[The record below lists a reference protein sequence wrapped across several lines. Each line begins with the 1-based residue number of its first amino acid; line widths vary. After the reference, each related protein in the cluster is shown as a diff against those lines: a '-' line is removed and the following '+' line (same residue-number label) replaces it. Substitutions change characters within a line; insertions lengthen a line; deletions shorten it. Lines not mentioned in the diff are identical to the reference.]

1 MKFSEKIRFVRI
13 KLGYSQE
20 RLAQELHVSFAT
32 INRWENDKTVP
43 REMAIILFSKFCE
56 DNNIVLMIWKRVKDM
71 VQINNIEEHVMIE

>member
-32 INRWENDKTVP
+32 INRWENNKTVP

-56 DNNIVLMIWKRVKDM
+56 DNNIDFNDLEEGKRYGTDK
-71 VQINNIEEHVMIE
+71 